1 MGPSSRINDR
11 DGSSSSAWSVFN
23 AIKAF
28 PPTPEAL
35 MAEIDSAISI
45 SEYNHST
52 SLLHNAFTDQQQ
64 QQQRYDARLADQ
76 AYKSGCAALAA
87 VNLDEALRLLQTS
100 LSLCPPDKTSA
111 VTKLRSLISFV
122 SQQKTQKPPT
132 T

>member
-1 MGPSSRINDR
+1 MGPINRINGR
-11 DGSSSSAWSVFN
+11 DGSSSSAWSVFDT
-23 AIKAF
+23 IKDF

-52 SLLHNAFTDQQQ
+52 SLLHNAFTQQQ
-64 QQQRYDARLADQ
+64 QHRYDARLADQ
-76 AYKSGCAALAA
+76 GYKSGCAELAA
-87 VNLDEALRLLQTS
+87 GNVDEALRHLQTS

-122 SQQKTQKPPT
+122 SQQKNQKPPT